1 VITTSKLTVGFGGT
15 PLFEDVNVKF
25 VPGNCYG
32 LIGANGAGKSTFL
45 KVLSG
50 DLEPSA
56 GEVIMPGNLRLAKL
70 EQDQFK
76 FDEMVVLDAVMFG
89 HPSLYEVHKKREAI
103 YAKTDFDEA
112 DGARAAEIEMA
123 FADMNG
129 YEAESEVSILLTG
142 LGVDQELHQKP
153 MGELESGDKVRVLL
167 AQALFGQPDI
177 LLLDEPTNHL
187 DVHTVAWLEDYIS
200 RLKTL
205 VIVVSHDRH
214 FLNNVCTHIADIDF
228 RSVKVYAGNYDFWV
242 QASELALQQRR
253 DERKKATD
261 KAKDLK
267 TFIERFSSNASK
279 AKQATSRKKLLEKLT
294 LDDLPTSTR
303 KYPHI
308 VFKPDR
314 APGRLILSVEDVS
327 KTIDGE
333 KLLDNV
339 SFTLQPGDRVAFVG
353 QDARPKS
360 ALFDILAGVTEPDSG
375 TVEWGSTM
383 STAYFPRENEAFF
396 EDTDINLIDWL
407 RQYTANKHEED
418 VRSFLGRMLFTGE
431 DSLKPVGVL
440 SGGEKV
446 RCMLSR
452 MMQTGANALILDEPT
467 NHLDLESITSL
478 NNALRD
484 TQDTVILLS
493 SLDRELLDTVANR
506 VIEITRDGI
515 IDHRMNFEDYL
526 ASEHVGDQRH
536 EESAQQVAL

>member
-1 VITTSKLTVGFGGT
+1 MINFGGA

-45 KVLSG
+45 KLLSG
-50 DLEPSA
+50 ELEPSA
-56 GEVIMPGNLRLAKL
+56 GEVSIPGNLRLAKL

-76 FDEMVVLDAVMFG
+76 FDDLVVLDAVMFG
-89 HPSLYEVHKKREAI
+89 HPRLYEVYKERATLH
-103 YAKTDFDEA
+103 AKPDFDEA
-112 DGARAAEIEMA
+112 DGERASELEMA
-123 FADMNG
+123 FGDMNG
-129 YEAESEVSILLTG
+129 YEAEAEVSVLLDG
-142 LGVDQELHQKP
+142 LGVDQQLHQKT

-228 RSVKVYAGNYDFWV
+228 RSVRIYAGNYDFWV

-253 DERKKATD
+253 DERKKASD
-261 KAKDLK
+261 KAKELR

-279 AKQATSRKKLLEKLT
+279 AKQATSRKKLLDQLT
-294 LDDLPTSTR
+294 LDDLPVSTR

-308 VFKPDR
+308 VFKPER
-314 APGRLILSVEDVS
+314 SPGRLILTVEGLS
-327 KTIDGE
+327 KTVDGE
-333 KLLDNV
+333 KVLDNV

-353 QDARPKS
+353 HDARPKS

-375 TVEWGSTM
+375 TFEWGSTV
-383 STAYFPRENEAFF
+383 STAYLPRENEPFF
-396 EDTDINLIDWL
+396 DGVDLNLIDWL
-407 RQYTANKHEED
+407 RQFTDNQHEED

-431 DSLKPVGVL
+431 DTLKKVGVL
-440 SGGEKV
+440 SGGERM

-467 NHLDLESITSL
+467 NHLDLESITAL
-478 NNALRD
+478 NKAL
-484 TQDTVILLS
+484 QAAEDTVILLAS
-493 SLDRELLDTVANR
+493 HDRELVDTIANR
-506 VIEITRDGI
+506 VIELTPRGV
-515 IDHRMNFEDYL
+515 IDNLMNFEEYL
-526 ASEHVGDQRH
+526 TDERVLAKRREMYGA
-536 EESAQQVAL
+536 EVAL

>member
-1 VITTSKLTVGFGGT
+1 MVNFGGT
-15 PLFEDVNVKF
+15 PLFEDVSVKF

-50 DLEPSA
+50 ELEPSA
-56 GEVIMPGNLRLAKL
+56 GEVVIPGGHRLAKL

-76 FDEMVVLDAVMFG
+76 FDDFIALDAVMYG
-89 HPSLYEVHKKREAI
+89 HPRLYEVHKEREAI
-103 YAKTDFDEA
+103 YMKPDFNEE
-112 DGARAAEIEMA
+112 DGARAAELEME

-129 YEAESEVSILLTG
+129 YEAESEVATLLTG
-142 LGVDQELHQKP
+142 LGVAQELHSKR
-153 MGELESGDKVRVLL
+153 MGELEGGDKVRVLL
-167 AQALFGQPDI
+167 AQALFGNPDI

-228 RSVKVYAGNYDFWV
+228 RQVRVYAGNYDFWV

-253 DERKKATD
+253 DERKKAAD
-261 KAKDLK
+261 KAKELK

-279 AKQATSRKKLLEKLT
+279 AKQATSRKKLLAELT
-294 LDDLPTSTR
+294 LDDLPSSTR

-308 VFKPDR
+308 VFRPER
-314 APGRLILSVEDVS
+314 APGRLILTVDNLS
-327 KTIDGE
+327 KTVDGE
-333 KLLDNV
+333 KVLDAV

-353 QDARPKS
+353 QDGRPKS

-383 STAYFPRENEAFF
+383 SPAYFPRENEAFF
-396 EDTDINLIDWL
+396 DGVDLNLIDWL
-407 RQYTANKHEED
+407 RQFTVNKHEED
-418 VRSFLGRMLFTGE
+418 VRSFLGKMLFTGE
-431 DSLKPVGVL
+431 DSLKPVKVL
-440 SGGEKV
+440 SGGERV

-478 NNALRD
+478 NKALQAAD
-484 TQDTVILLS
+484 ETVVLLAS
-493 SLDRELLDTVANR
+493 HDRELVDTVANR
-506 VIEITRDGI
+506 IIEITPRGV
-515 IDHRMNFEDYL
+515 IDHLMNFEEYL
-526 ASEHVGDQRH
+526 ASERVLSQRREMYGH
-536 EESAQQVAL
+536 EVAL